1 MTSFIVGSLAMTDL
15 RRAFIMVN
23 KRALDRG
30 RAGAATDILGQE
42 VVHGDF
48 SPLDAHAHC
57 LLVTYK
63 RDGSPIAAP
72 VWFARDADG
81 QRLYIWTE
89 HQAYKAKRLRRD
101 PHALLAPCTPRGVP
115 LGPPIAARGR
125 VLDAEDERAH
135 AAQTIRG
142 AWGPLRRLFERASRP
157 VTPVVYLELV
167 PD

>member
-1 MTSFIVGSLAMTDL
+1 MTSFIVRSIAMADL
-15 RRAFIMVN
+15 RRTFIMVN

-42 VVHGDF
+42 AVHGDF
-48 SPLDAHAHC
+48 SPLDAHTHC

-81 QRLYIWTE
+81 RRLYIWTE
-89 HQAYKAKRLRRD
+89 HQAYKVKRLRRD
-101 PHALLAPCTPRGVP
+101 QRALLAPCTARGVP
-115 LGPPIAARGR
+115 LGPPIAALGR
-125 VLDAEDERAH
+125 VLDDEADRAH
-135 AAQTIRG
+135 AAATIRG
-142 AWGPLRRLFERASRP
+142 AWGPFRRLFERASRP

>member
-1 MTSFIVGSLAMTDL
+1 MTLIIVKVVSMADL
-15 RRAFIMVN
+15 KRAFINVN
-23 KRALDRG
+23 KRAMDRS
-30 RAGAATDILGQE
+30 RSGAAASVLGEE

-63 RDGSPIAAP
+63 RDGSPVAAP

-81 QRLYIWTE
+81 RRLYVWTE
-89 HQAYKAKRLRRD
+89 HEAYKAKRLRRD
-101 PHALLAPCTPRGVP
+101 PRALLAPCTARGAP

-125 VLDAEDERAH
+125 VLDGEDERAH
-135 AAQTIRG
+135 AAATIRG
-142 AWGPLRRLFERASRP
+142 AWGPGRRLFERLSRP

-167 PD
+167 PG

>member
-1 MTSFIVGSLAMTDL
+1 MADL
-15 RRAFIMVN
+15 RHALVTFN
-23 KRALDRG
+23 ARALDRT
-30 RAGAATDILGQE
+30 RSGAAASILDQE

-48 SPLDAHAHC
+48 SPLDGHAHC

-81 QRLYIWTE
+81 RRLYIWTE
-89 HQAYKAKRLRRD
+89 HQASKAKRLRRD
-101 PHALLAPCTPRGVP
+101 PRTLLAPCSPRGVP

-125 VLDAEDERAH
+125 VLDTEEERAH
-135 AAQTIRG
+135 AAATIRG

-157 VTPVVYLELV
+157 VTPVAYLELV
-167 PD
+167 PDESGWPA

>member
-1 MTSFIVGSLAMTDL
+1 MMSDIVRSCAMADL
-15 RRAFIMVN
+15 RRTFIMVN

-42 VVHGDF
+42 AVHGDF
-48 SPLDAHAHC
+48 SPLDAHTHC

-81 QRLYIWTE
+81 RRLYIWTE

-101 PHALLAPCTPRGVP
+101 PRALLAPCTPRGVP

-125 VLDAEDERAH
+125 VLDAEADRAH
-135 AAQTIRG
+135 AAETIRG
-142 AWGPLRRLFERASRP
+142 AWGPFRRLFERASRP

>member
-1 MTSFIVGSLAMTDL
+1 MADL
-15 RRAFIMVN
+15 RHALVTFQARV
-23 KRALDRG
+23 LDRT
-30 RAGAATDILGQE
+30 RAGTAASILDQE

-63 RDGSPIAAP
+63 RDGSGVAAP

-81 QRLYIWTE
+81 RRLYVWTE
-89 HQAYKAKRLRRD
+89 QEAFKAKRLRRD
-101 PHALLAPCTPRGVP
+101 PRALLAPCSPRGVP
-115 LGPPIAARGR
+115 HGPPIAARGR
-125 VLDAEDERAH
+125 ILETEAEQAH
-135 AAQTIRG
+135 AAETIRR

-167 PD
+167 PQ